1 MSELVSTAWASASTY
16 RGSDK
21 RGGANGARVALE
33 PQISWDVNDPK
44 QINKVI
50 KTLEKIK
57 NKFDNKKKSV
67 SLADLIVLG
76 GNVGI
81 EMAAKKGG
89 VNVDVPF
96 YPGRGD
102 ATQEQTDIHS
112 FGLLE
117 PQADGF
123 RN

>member
-21 RGGANGARVALE
+21 RGGANGARVTLE
-33 PQISWDVNDPK
+33 PQISWDVNDPN

-67 SLADLIVLG
+67 SLADLIILGPGSLYTSLLPNLLTHFIEIYLTFRVKYHDTVLLF
-76 GNVGI
+76 V
-81 EMAAKKGG
+81 
-89 VNVDVPF
+89 
-96 YPGRGD
+96 R
-102 ATQEQTDIHS
+102 S
-112 FGLLE
+112 FHTW
-117 PQADGF
+117 
-123 RN
+123 

>member
-1 MSELVSTAWASASTY
+1 
-16 RGSDK
+16 
-21 RGGANGARVALE
+21 
-33 PQISWDVNDPK
+33 
-44 QINKVI
+44 
-50 KTLEKIK
+50 
-57 NKFDNKKKSV
+57 
-67 SLADLIVLG
+67 
-76 GNVGI
+76 
-81 EMAAKKGG
+81 MAAKKAG

-123 RN
+123 RNYNKDETSTVSAEEKLVYACNDSSKKFVNDFVSAWTKVMNSDRFDLKLN